1 MATTTYKVLAQTG
14 SSGNTGNGAATLTA
28 TTNTNLY
35 TVPAATQTV
44 VSTLVIANQAASAAT
59 YRIGIRVAGAAIAL
73 HQYIAYDV
81 AIAANDSTAL
91 TLGICLN
98 ATDQVFVYSS
108 PSTLTFT
115 MFGNETV

>member
-14 SSGNTGNGAATLTA
+14 SSGNYGNGAATLTA

-44 VSTLVIANQAASAAT
+44 ISSLVIANQASTAAT
-59 YRIGIRVAGAAIAL
+59 YRIAIRPAGAAVAL

-81 AIAANDSTAL
+81 AVAANDSTAL
-91 TLGICLN
+91 TLGISLS
-98 ATDQVFVYSS
+98 ATDQIMVYASA
-108 PSTLTFT
+108 STLTFT
-115 MFGNETV
+115 AFGSEIA

>member
-1 MATTTYKVLAQTG
+1 MATTTYKVLAQSG
-14 SSGNTGNGAATLTA
+14 SSGNYGNGAVTLTA

-59 YRIGIRVAGAAIAL
+59 YRIGIRPAGATIAL

-81 AIAANDSTAL
+81 AVAANDSTAL
-91 TLGICLN
+91 TLGICLG
-98 ATDQVFVYSS
+98 ATDQVFVYASAA
-108 PSTLTFT
+108 TLTFT
-115 MFGNETV
+115 MFGNETA

>member
-1 MATTTYKVLAQTG
+1 MATNYKVLAQTG

-35 TVPAATQTV
+35 TAPASTQTV

-59 YRIGIRVAGAAIAL
+59 YRIGIRVAGAAVAL

-81 AIAANDSTAL
+81 SIAANDSTAL
-91 TLGICLN
+91 TLGITLG
-98 ATDQVFVYSS
+98 AADQVFVYASAA
-108 PSTLTFT
+108 TLTFT
-115 MFGNETV
+115 MFGNETA